1 MNFIFYYFFILPIS
15 YLPKYFLYFFSNLL
29 YVFLG
34 RVLKYRKKIIHK
46 NLKNSFPEK
55 SENEIFEIRNNFYKH
70 FCDLI
75 VESFS
80 GFSISRKS
88 IEQKI
93 TIKNQDLLNEFAV
106 KGQNIILIGGHYNN
120 WEMTAQRMPLV
131 FKHELFAIYKPIKNK
146 FYDRKMKSSR
156 EKFGLNMISM
166 KEAKAYFNNET
177 NTPRA
182 IIFGSDQSPSNSK
195 KAYWTKFLNQ
205 DSAFLYGA
213 EKYAKSFNWPV
224 IYVSINK
231 IKRGDYLVE
240 YQLITQKPKEE
251 SYGEI
256 IKKFVFLLE
265 SDIKNQPEYWLWT
278 HNRWKKK
285 KI

>member
-1 MNFIFYYFFILPIS
+1 MNFIFYYFFIIPIS

-166 KEAKAYFNNET
+166 KETKAYFTNET
-177 NTPRA
+177 GTPRA

-251 SYGEI
+251 SYGEF
-256 IKKFVFLLE
+256 IKKFAFLLE

>member
-55 SENEIFEIRNNFYKH
+55 TENEIFEIRNNFYKH

-75 VESFS
+75 VESFR

-131 FKHELFAIYKPIKNK
+131 FKHDLFAIYKPLKNK
-146 FYDRKMKSSR
+146 FFDRKMKSSR

-166 KEAKAYFNNET
+166 KETKAYFNNET
-177 NTPRA
+177 DTPRA

-256 IKKFVFLLE
+256 IKKFAFLLE

>member
-34 RVLKYRKKIIHK
+34 KVLKYRKKIIHK

-70 FCDLI
+70 ICDLL

-166 KEAKAYFNNET
+166 KETKAYFTNET
-177 NTPRA
+177 DTPRA

-256 IKKFVFLLE
+256 IKKFAFLLE

>member
-93 TIKNQDLLNEFAV
+93 TIKNQDLLNEFAE
-106 KGQNIILIGGHYNN
+106 KGQNIIIIGGHYNN

-131 FKHELFAIYKPIKNK
+131 FMHDIFAIYKPLKNK
-146 FYDRKMKSSR
+146 FFDRKMKSSR

-166 KEAKAYFNNET
+166 KETKAYFNNKT

-231 IKRGDYLVE
+231 IKRGDYLVQ
-240 YQLITQKPKEE
+240 YKLITQKPKEE

-256 IKKFVFLLE
+256 IKKFAFLLE

>member
-166 KEAKAYFNNET
+166 KETKAYFTNET
-177 NTPRA
+177 DTPRA

-231 IKRGDYLVE
+231 IKRGDYLVQ
-240 YQLITQKPKEE
+240 YKLITQKPKEE

-256 IKKFVFLLE
+256 IKKFAFLLE

-278 HNRWKKK
+278 HNRWKKE

>member
-166 KEAKAYFNNET
+166 KEAKAYFTNET
-177 NTPRA
+177 DTPRA

-256 IKKFVFLLE
+256 IKKFAFLLE

-278 HNRWKKK
+278 HNRWKKE